1 MSTTFNELNLPKQ
14 LSSALSEIGLT
25 EPTGIQL
32 KSYPV
37 IMSGKDAVG
46 IAQTGTGKTL
56 AYLLPILR
64 QHVYSQERH
73 PRVLILV
80 PTRELVVQVVE
91 QIEKLS
97 KYMSV
102 RVYGIYGASNIN
114 TQKTKVFQG
123 LDILVATPGRLID
136 LCNSRSVNL
145 NQVKKLVIDEVDEML
160 SLGFRPQLLQ
170 VFERL
175 PLKRQNLLFSAT
187 LSDDVEAII
196 KNAFVDP
203 VFIETVHRG
212 TPLEKIHQ
220 SFYEVPNFY
229 SKLNLL
235 RKLLAEDKQM
245 TRALLFVKSK
255 VIANYLEQA
264 LSAERSDFGVVHS
277 NKSQPLRF
285 EMVKKFQEGTIRLL
299 VATDV
304 IARGLDLREVSH
316 VINFDFPDE
325 PETYIHRIGRT
336 GRADRDGIAISFVSA
351 KEFKYLDK
359 VETLMK
365 REVVENQWPEGLA
378 LSSNLLPEEEP
389 VKKIKGKIAK
399 TAAAGGG
406 AFHEKKAKNKKL
418 QLGGKRRQEKQRRAL
433 EKSRSKRGR

>member
-1 MSTTFNELNLPKQ
+1 MATLFTDFNLPRQ
-14 LSSALSEIGLT
+14 LSAALTDLGL
-25 EPTGIQL
+25 EKPTGIQG

-37 IMSGKDAVG
+37 IMSGRDAVG

-64 QHVYSQERH
+64 QHVYSEERY
-73 PRVLILV
+73 PKVLILV
-80 PTRELVVQVVE
+80 PTRELVAQVVE
-91 QIEKLS
+91 QIEKLCT
-97 KYMSV
+97 YMHV

-114 TQKTKVFQG
+114 TQKTRVFQG

-145 NQVKKLVIDEVDEML
+145 NHIKKLVIDEVDEML

-187 LSDDVEAII
+187 LSDDVEVII
-196 KNAFVDP
+196 KSAFVDP
-203 VFIETVHRG
+203 IFIETVHRG

-220 SFYEVPNFY
+220 SYYEAPNFY

-235 RKLLAEDKQM
+235 RHLLEQDQQM
-245 TRALLFVKSK
+245 TRALLFVRSK

-264 LSAERSDFGVVHS
+264 LSTERTDFGVVHS

-285 EMVKKFQEGTIRLL
+285 EMVKKFQEGSIRLL
-299 VATDV
+299 IATDV

-325 PETYIHRIGRT
+325 AETYIHRIGRT

-351 KEFKYLDK
+351 REFKYLDK
-359 VETLMK
+359 AEALMK
-365 REVVENQWPEGLA
+365 GKMAENKWPEGLS

-406 AFHEKKAKNKKL
+406 AFHEKKAKNSKV
-418 QLGGKRRQEKQRRAL
+418 QLGGKRRQEKLRRAL
-433 EKSRSKRGR
+433 EKSRSKRNR